1 MLATSKRRGG
11 FRMTA
16 ENGNTLNLPD
26 CGLVLIGMGPGKFS
40 SMTIEAKQAALV
52 CDSLHYE
59 AYTALWP
66 QDQLDLLESECGE
79 ITKVMRPEI
88 ESPKLLLELAK
99 SSLVGLLVVGDPL
112 QATTHVDLQ
121 LQAVEAGIECITF
134 HGISI
139 TTIVTGALG
148 LSNYKFGRQTTL
160 TYPYGGWIAT
170 SPLEV
175 IAMNMSLGHHTLALL
190 DLDPTGAGTGQQ
202 KPMMPSDAVESMV
215 SMIDKL
221 KINFD
226 GFLDESPYDV
236 FKVESL
242 KTILEMPLNQFRVIL
257 CSDMG
262 TPSQNIISTNLEAL
276 SQINGGNMNCLVFLG
291 NTSEVEVKALLRWQ

>member
-1 MLATSKRRGG
+1 
-11 FRMTA
+11 MT
-16 ENGNTLNLPD
+16 EVSDSLNLPKT
-26 CGLVLIGMGPGKFS
+26 GLILIGMGPGKFS
-40 SMTIEAKQAALV
+40 SMTIEAKQAAKL
-52 CDSLHYE
+52 CDTLRYE

-66 QDQLDLLESECGE
+66 QDELDLLEAECGE

-88 ESPKLLLELAK
+88 ETPELLLEMAK
-99 SSLVGLLVVGDPL
+99 NSLVGLLVVGDPL

-121 LQAVEAGIECITF
+121 LQAAEAGIECITF

-160 TYPYGGWIAT
+160 TYPYGGWVAT

-175 IAMNMSLGHHTLALL
+175 IAMNMSLGQHTLALL

-202 KPMMPSDAVESMV
+202 KPMMPADAVQSVV

-221 KINFD
+221 KNNFD
-226 GFLDESPYDV
+226 DLLNDSPYDA
-236 FKVESL
+236 FKIESL
-242 KTILEMPLNQFRVIL
+242 RTILNIPLNDFRVVL

-262 TPSQNIISTNLEAL
+262 TPSQNIVSTNLEAL
-276 SQINGGNMNCLVFLG
+276 SQIDGGSMNCLVFLG
-291 NTSEVEVKALLRWQ
+291 NTSDVEDKALLRWQ

>member
-1 MLATSKRRGG
+1 
-11 FRMTA
+11 MT
-16 ENGNTLNLPD
+16 EVSDSLNLPKT
-26 CGLVLIGMGPGKFS
+26 GLILIGMGPGKFS
-40 SMTIEAKQAALV
+40 SMTIEAKQAAKL
-52 CDSLHYE
+52 CDTLRYE

-66 QDQLDLLESECGE
+66 QDELDLLEAECGE

-88 ESPKLLLELAK
+88 ETPELLLEMARN
-99 SSLVGLLVVGDPL
+99 SLVGLLVVGDPL

-121 LQAVEAGIECITF
+121 LQAAEAGIECITF
-134 HGISI
+134 HGISV

-160 TYPYGGWIAT
+160 TYPYGGWVAT

-175 IAMNMSLGHHTLALL
+175 IAMNMSLGQHTLALL

-202 KPMMPSDAVESMV
+202 KPMMPADAVQSVV

-221 KINFD
+221 KNNFD
-226 GFLDESPYDV
+226 DLLNDSPYDA
-236 FKVESL
+236 FKIESL
-242 KTILEMPLNQFRVIL
+242 RTILNIPLNDFRVVL

-262 TPSQNIISTNLEAL
+262 TPSQNIVSTNLEAL
-276 SQINGGNMNCLVFLG
+276 SQINGGSMNCLVFLG
-291 NTSEVEVKALLRWQ
+291 NMSDVEEKALLRWQ

>member
-1 MLATSKRRGG
+1 
-11 FRMTA
+11 MT
-16 ENGNTLNLPD
+16 EEISDSLNLPKT
-26 CGLVLIGMGPGKFS
+26 GLILIGMGPGKFS
-40 SMTIEAKQAALV
+40 SMTIEAKQAAKL
-52 CDSLHYE
+52 CDTLRYE

-66 QDQLDLLESECGE
+66 QDELDLLEAECGE

-88 ESPKLLLELAK
+88 ETPELLLEMAK
-99 SSLVGLLVVGDPL
+99 NSLVGLLVVGDPL

-121 LQAVEAGIECITF
+121 LQAAEAGIECITF

-160 TYPYGGWIAT
+160 TYPYGGWVAT

-175 IAMNMSLGHHTLALL
+175 IAMNMSLGQHTLALL

-202 KPMMPSDAVESMV
+202 KPMMPADAVQSVV

-221 KINFD
+221 KNNFD
-226 GFLDESPYDV
+226 DLLNDSPYDV
-236 FKVESL
+236 FKIESL
-242 KTILEMPLNQFRVIL
+242 RTILNIPLNDFRVVL

-262 TPSQNIISTNLEAL
+262 TPSQNIVSTNLEAL
-276 SQINGGNMNCLVFLG
+276 SQINGGSMNCLVFLG
-291 NTSEVEVKALLRWQ
+291 NMSDVEEKALLRWQ

>member
-1 MLATSKRRGG
+1 
-11 FRMTA
+11 MT
-16 ENGNTLNLPD
+16 EEISDSLNLPD

-40 SMTIEAKQAALV
+40 SMTIEAKQAAKA
-52 CDSLHYE
+52 CDLLRYE

-66 QDQLDLLESECGE
+66 QNELDLLEAECGE

-88 ESPKLLLELAK
+88 ESPELLLELAK
-99 SSLVGLLVVGDPL
+99 NSLVGLLIVGDPL

-121 LQAVEAGIECITF
+121 LQAAEAGIECVTF

-160 TYPYGGWIAT
+160 TYPYGGWVAT

-175 IAMNMSLGHHTLALL
+175 IAMNMSLGQHTLALL

-202 KPMMPSDAVESMV
+202 KPMMPADAVQSVV

-221 KINFD
+221 KNNFD
-226 GFLDESPYDV
+226 DLLNDSPYDA
-236 FKVESL
+236 FKIESL
-242 KTILEMPLNQFRVIL
+242 RTILNIPLNDFRVVL

-262 TPSQNIISTNLEAL
+262 TPSQNIVSTNLEAL
-276 SQINGGNMNCLVFLG
+276 SQIDGGSMNCLVFLG
-291 NTSEVEVKALLRWQ
+291 NTSDVEDKALLRWQ

>member
-1 MLATSKRRGG
+1 
-11 FRMTA
+11 MT
-16 ENGNTLNLPD
+16 EEISDSLNLPKT
-26 CGLVLIGMGPGKFS
+26 GLILIGMGPGKFS
-40 SMTIEAKQAALV
+40 SMTIEAKQAAKL
-52 CDSLHYE
+52 CDTLRYE

-66 QDQLDLLESECGE
+66 QDELDLLEAECGE

-88 ESPKLLLELAK
+88 ETPELLLEMARN
-99 SSLVGLLVVGDPL
+99 SLVGLLVVGDPL

-121 LQAVEAGIECITF
+121 LQAAEAGIECITF

-160 TYPYGGWIAT
+160 TYPYGGWVAT

-175 IAMNMSLGHHTLALL
+175 IAMNMSLGQHTLALL

-202 KPMMPSDAVESMV
+202 KPMMPADAVQSVV

-221 KINFD
+221 KNNFD
-226 GFLDESPYDV
+226 DLLNDSPYDV
-236 FKVESL
+236 FKIESL
-242 KTILEMPLNQFRVIL
+242 RTILNIPLNDFRVVL

-262 TPSQNIISTNLEAL
+262 TPSQNIVSTNLEAL
-276 SQINGGNMNCLVFLG
+276 SQINGGGMNCLVFLG
-291 NTSEVEVKALLRWQ
+291 NMSDVEEKALLRWQ

>member
-1 MLATSKRRGG
+1 
-11 FRMTA
+11 MT
-16 ENGNTLNLPD
+16 EEISDSLNLPET
-26 CGLVLIGMGPGKFS
+26 GLILIGMGPGKFS
-40 SMTIEAKQAALV
+40 SMTIEAIQAAKQ
-52 CDSLHYE
+52 CDSLRYE

-66 QDQLDLLESECGE
+66 QDELDLLEAECGE
-79 ITKVMRPEI
+79 IIKVMRPEI
-88 ESPKLLLELAK
+88 ESPELLFKLAK
-99 SSLVGLLVVGDPL
+99 DSLVGLLVVGDPL

-121 LQAVEAGIECITF
+121 LQATEAGIECVTF

-160 TYPYGGWIAT
+160 TYPYGGWVAT

-175 IAMNMSLGHHTLALL
+175 IAMNMSLGQHTLALL

-202 KPMMPSDAVESMV
+202 KPMMPADAVQSVV

-221 KINFD
+221 KNNFD
-226 GFLDESPYDV
+226 DLLNDSPYDA
-236 FKVESL
+236 FKIESL
-242 KTILEMPLNQFRVIL
+242 RTILNIPLNDFRVVL

-262 TPSQNIISTNLEAL
+262 TPSQNIVSTNLEAL
-276 SQINGGNMNCLVFLG
+276 SQIDGGSMNCLVFLG
-291 NTSEVEVKALLRWQ
+291 NTSDVEDKALLRWQ